1 MDFPRA
7 WQISRATHESFHH
20 IDCSYRK
27 THGGLLC
34 DCHILTKHPEY
45 ETKENK
51 GGNMGKCW
59 MFEETGEVR
68 VPRNEFIVT
77 EWVATRSGPA
87 SVCELH
93 NPKREYPIL
102 KLTEYPS
109 NPLEPILEVWGK
121 WKDKTEEVFN
131 PAMLVC
137 EFWEAIEK
145 CMVIVE
151 GK

>member
-59 MFEETGEVR
+59 IIEETPDWKKGRLVDLDLQNTESGQVLA
-68 VPRNEFIVT
+68 IV
-77 EWVATRSGPA
+77 
-87 SVCELH
+87 
-93 NPKREYPIL
+93 
-102 KLTEYPS
+102 TEYPS
-109 NPLEPILEVWGK
+109 NPLEELKEQIEL
-121 WKDKTEEVFN
+121 
-131 PAMLVC
+131 LVC
-137 EFWEAIEK
+137 FIPEGWEMPLGWNQVVSQAKEAIQK
-145 CMVIVE
+145 AMTIVE
-151 GK
+151 GKERE

>member
-1 MDFPRA
+1 
-7 WQISRATHESFHH
+7 
-20 IDCSYRK
+20 
-27 THGGLLC
+27 
-34 DCHILTKHPEY
+34 
-45 ETKENK
+45 
-51 GGNMGKCW
+51 MGKCW
-59 MFEETGEVR
+59 MIKSED
-68 VPRNEFIVT
+68 EFIGEGTFITIGGVNHYFPG
-77 EWVATRSGPA
+77 AR
-87 SVCELH
+87 
-93 NPKREYPIL
+93 I
-102 KLTEYPS
+102 TEYPS